1 MLKNK
6 KDVLTLGVAAIAL
19 IAALGYYLVLSPFLS
34 QSSDHADKMSN
45 ARTLL
50 TTAQDDLTLA
60 QKYQD
65 EYPSVLEINDAL
77 VDNFPST
84 ADIESLNLAIL
95 LAASQAGIMPDQ
107 VTTIST
113 SSPALMAPAPAA
125 ATTDTATTDTATTD
139 TATTDTATTDTA
151 TTDTATT
158 DAAPVVADPAASS
171 KMAQMSVT
179 ISIKGSPSALMAA
192 LTNLSAMNRVIL
204 ITSASM
210 TTDGDGQAVLSIQA
224 ISYLYSTLD
233 DPATKANETAQ
244 VDGATTSPSPSP
256 SPTPAP

>member
-139 TATTDTATTDTA
+139 
-151 TTDTATT
+151 
-158 DAAPVVADPAASS
+158 AAPVVADPAASS

>member
-139 TATTDTATTDTA
+139 TATTDTATTDA
-151 TTDTATT
+151 V
-158 DAAPVVADPAASS
+158 PVVADPAASS

>member
-6 KDVLTLGVAAIAL
+6 KDMLTLGVISILL
-19 IAALGYYLVLSPFLS
+19 IAAVGYYFVLSPFLS
-34 QSSDHADKMSN
+34 QSSKHAAQMASAHD
-45 ARTLL
+45 LL
-50 TTAQDDLTLA
+50 ATAQNDLTLA

-65 EYPSVLEINDAL
+65 EYPSVLKIDSAL
-77 VDNFPST
+77 VENFPTT

-113 SSPALMAPAPAA
+113 SSPALMAPAPVAA
-125 ATTDTATTDTATTD
+125 STDKTATSTDATSTATPAPTDANATTASD
-139 TATTDTATTDTA
+139 
-151 TTDTATT
+151 
-158 DAAPVVADPAASS
+158 APVAPVDPAANS

-204 ITSASM
+204 ITASSM
-210 TTDGDGQAVLSIQA
+210 ATDGDGQAVLSVQA
-224 ISYLYSTLD
+224 VSYLYSALD
-233 DPATKANETAQ
+233 DPATKSNETKP
-244 VDGATTSPSPSP
+244 VVGGSGSTATASPT
-256 SPTPAP
+256 PTPAP